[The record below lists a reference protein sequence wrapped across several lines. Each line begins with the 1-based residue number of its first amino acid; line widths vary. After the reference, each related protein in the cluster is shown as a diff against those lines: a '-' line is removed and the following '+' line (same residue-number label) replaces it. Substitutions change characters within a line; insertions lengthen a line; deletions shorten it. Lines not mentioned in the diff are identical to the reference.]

1 MHTVVETPG
10 YMSDASAIFTAK
22 EREEIV
28 TLVASD
34 QECGDVMQGTG
45 GVRKVR
51 VGRWWQRQERSWSTC
66 GLTFTV
72 VQTTQSFCLPPLRR
86 TRRAT

>member
-10 YMSDASAIFTAK
+10 YMNDASAIFTVK

-34 QECGDVMQGTG
+34 RECGDVM
-45 GVRKVR
+45 
-51 VGRWWQRQERSWSTC
+51 
-66 GLTFTV
+66 
-72 VQTTQSFCLPPLRR
+72 
-86 TRRAT
+86 